1 MKVVAILEVD
11 KEKLAET
18 GRCFKEEME
27 RMARSGITLR
37 YYKEAGKASDYE
49 YAVFV
54 WNADKQ
60 GYEQVGRPV
69 TTERLCRERFAEYV
83 EKGWFMDCYD
93 TSRVIFKKRLV
104 SVLYAGWEK
113 IKED

>member
-1 MKVVAILEVD
+1 MVAILEVD

-18 GRCFKEEME
+18 GHCFKEEME
-27 RMARSGITLR
+27 RMAQSGITLR
-37 YYKEAGKASDYE
+37 YYKEADKAGDYE
-49 YAVFV
+49 YAAFV
-54 WNADKQ
+54 WNADEQ
-60 GYEQVGRPV
+60 RYEQAVRPV

-93 TSRVIFKKRLV
+93 TSRVVFKKRLV
-104 SVLYAGWEK
+104 SILCGGWEE